1 MLYKHIVS
9 NTYEYYQ
16 RDITFI
22 CLFFSNDYFHG
33 FKKKGLIL
41 DLAKKVNKMILQYLR
56 PERK

>member
-9 NTYEYYQ
+9 NIYEYYQ

-33 FKKKGLIL
+33 FKKKRAHPRLGKESKQNDPAIS
-41 DLAKKVNKMILQYLR
+41 
-56 PERK
+56 